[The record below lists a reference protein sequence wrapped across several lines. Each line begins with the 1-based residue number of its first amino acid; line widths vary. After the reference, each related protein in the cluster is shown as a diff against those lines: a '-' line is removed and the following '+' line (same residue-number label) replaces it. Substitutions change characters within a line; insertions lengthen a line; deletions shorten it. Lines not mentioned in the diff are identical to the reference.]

1 MRRPDLVRKLSL
13 DDEQKQLLDEFLDE
27 QGPGTANGQSARR

>member
-13 DDEQKQLLDEFLDE
+13 DNEQKKLLEEFLDE
-27 QGPGTANGQSARR
+27 QGPGTANGQSARQ